1 MQLNKSKIYI
11 EHSFIRYYH
20 SYQYWI
26 LKHLKGLSLTLFTY
40 NIFYTVIWN
49 LLNLIILFVYRVES
63 FYDVNQLKEL
73 FNKAKIARCR
83 SRFVVPVILYEGKVR
98 ITMLYI
104 ICIESG

>member
-40 NIFYTVIWN
+40 NQKGMRT
-49 LLNLIILFVYRVES
+49 L
-63 FYDVNQLKEL
+63 D
-73 FNKAKIARCR
+73 
-83 SRFVVPVILYEGKVR
+83 
-98 ITMLYI
+98 
-104 ICIESG
+104 